1 MITSHPEPTSH
12 ETFRP
17 LSQDFFKSYPPYVLV
32 NSQEDA
38 NAVLSAGCEAEYLL
52 VLDADSPPG
61 VKSFKSDEIKEFR
74 GRIGIIIHVLPFDED
89 LSIVASRLLEL
100 LAIDGTAIGFATPEQ
115 SIQWNQACFKWAKA
129 QKTVDAQGQE
139 QDGLTLEWSAKDVKG
154 EEWVQWTVIK
164 KAPEWAFC

>member
-1 MITSHPEPTSH
+1 MTTSRPEPTSH

-17 LSQDFFKSYPPYVLV
+17 LSQDFFNSYPPYVLV

-38 NAVLSAGCEAEYLL
+38 KSVLSAGCEAGYLL

-61 VKSFKSDEIKEFR
+61 VKSFKSDEINEFR
-74 GRIGIIIHVLPFDED
+74 GRIGIIIYALPSNEY

-100 LAIDGTAIGFATPEQ
+100 LAIDGTAIGFANPEQ
-115 SIQWNQACFKWAKA
+115 SIQWKEACFEWAKA
-129 QKTVDAQGQE
+129 QKTVDAQGQK

-154 EEWVQWTVIK
+154 KEWVEWTVVK